1 MVNTNCKISFVIYE
15 LNSNSLHS
23 RQDGWNC
30 SQCGSRCETRPGKN
44 CWTTVILLRAMG
56 HCWLEMTAVEW
67 NFIAWNAYFTHFS
80 QNFPENLPF
89 HRASQIP
96 QNSTYFTTFF
106 TRETGDLLIFMLVFT
121 RGKELLSFSNIMLVT
136 WFTAKAIYE
145 VLFLIRM
152 LYWLSMQTEIKTVL
166 SLWKVT
172 PTYNSEVF
180 C

>member
-1 MVNTNCKISFVIYE
+1 MVNTNVKISFVIYD

-30 SQCGSRCETRPGKN
+30 SQCGSRCETRPRKN

-106 TRETGDLLIFMLVFT
+106 TRETGDLLVIRSNRTLRTRKLCKRT
-121 RGKELLSFSNIMLVT
+121 RGGVKRYDFRQSFKPIANI
-136 WFTAKAIYE
+136 
-145 VLFLIRM
+145 
-152 LYWLSMQTEIKTVL
+152 
-166 SLWKVT
+166 
-172 PTYNSEVF
+172 
-180 C
+180 